1 MPRLTFDL
9 LRDAIAGNAVAL
21 RSRMS
26 LQPAG
31 GEGDKV
37 FPPSYAVDGRSDH
50 KYAVEERQVGEGDK
64 TTVTVL
70 LDSVASQ
77 ANRAELALL
86 EGWERG
92 ELTFPV
98 PYVDFSEDG
107 GATDYDQLTV
117 LELLIDWQTRS
128 SEKLVEWHAFRL
140 SDSDKHYQCNAAHAP
155 TYSATLQPLCCS
167 ACGIPPVRR
176 AA

>member
-1 MPRLTFDL
+1 MPARRWLC
-9 LRDAIAGNAVAL
+9 GP
-21 RSRMS
+21 RMT

-37 FPPSYAVDGRSDH
+37 FPPSYRVDGRTEH
-50 KYAVEERQVGEGDK
+50 KYAVEERQVGDSDK
-64 TTVTVL
+64 VSVTVL

-98 PYVDFSEDG
+98 PYVDFGEDG
-107 GATDYDQLTV
+107 GVTDYERLT
-117 LELLIDWQTRS
+117 R
-128 SEKLVEWHAFRL
+128 AGG
-140 SDSDKHYQCNAAHAP
+140 AAPVGRRHLP
-155 TYSATLQPLCCS
+155 GQSA
-167 ACGIPPVRR
+167 
-176 AA
+176 